1 MACGNVESKIFA
13 NDKRNDG
20 GAVFD
25 HVILASDFKFPLFC
39 KVEFFKTVFFGN
51 VFAVLYGV
59 VCRVEF
65 VKKVD
70 DVNKI
75 VLIIV
80 FLYDNPK
87 P

>member
-1 MACGNVESKIFA
+1 M
-13 NDKRNDG
+13 
-20 GAVFD
+20 
-25 HVILASDFKFPLFC
+25 
-39 KVEFFKTVFFGN
+39 FFEN

-59 VCRVEF
+59 VCRVGF
-65 VKKVD
+65 VQKVD
-70 DVNKI
+70 DVHKI